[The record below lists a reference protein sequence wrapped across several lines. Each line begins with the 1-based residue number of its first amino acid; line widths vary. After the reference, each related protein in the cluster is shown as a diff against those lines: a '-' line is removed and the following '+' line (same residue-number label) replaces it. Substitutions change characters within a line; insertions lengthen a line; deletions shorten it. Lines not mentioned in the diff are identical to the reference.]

1 MGFSPLTDYFAKV
14 LTLKP
19 LLVYLRGGA
28 LFVIL
33 YLFRHRAV
41 STMQTLQEHS
51 FDEALLAEAHQFPVE
66 YRANLL
72 AMMRIFRESITLP
85 SAEASFQKGW
95 QEAVRG
101 ETLPVSALW
110 GDIDAA

>member
-1 MGFSPLTDYFAKV
+1 M
-14 LTLKP
+14 
-19 LLVYLRGGA
+19 
-28 LFVIL
+28 
-33 YLFRHRAV
+33 
-41 STMQTLQEHS
+41 STMQTPQEHS

-85 SAEASFQKGW
+85 TAEASFQAGW
-95 QEAVRG
+95 QEALRG